1 MKINQRGIDLIKRF
15 EGCELEAYQDL
26 VGKWTIGYGHTK
38 NVNEGMRI
46 TEDQAE
52 RMLAEELKEFED
64 YINKYV
70 TVDLEQNQFDALTSW
85 VYNLGPTNLRRS
97 TMLKVLNAGKYT
109 EVPYQMKRWN
119 RAGGRVSKGLTRRR
133 KAEARL
139 FEDIDEQSDK

>member
-1 MKINQRGIDLIKRF
+1 LKISQRGIDLIKRF

-38 NVNEGMRI
+38 EVSEGMRI
-46 TEDQAE
+46 TKDQAE
-52 RMLAEELKEFED
+52 HMLTEELKEFEG
-64 YINKYV
+64 YINNYV
-70 TVDLEQNQFDALTSW
+70 FVDLEQNQFDALTSW
-85 VYNLGPTNLRRS
+85 VYNLGPTNLRNS

-133 KAEARL
+133 EAEARL
-139 FEDIDEQSDK
+139 FEDINEQSDK

>member
-1 MKINQRGIDLIKRF
+1 LKISQRGIDLIKRF

-38 NVNEGMRI
+38 EVSEGMRI
-46 TEDQAE
+46 TKDQAE
-52 RMLAEELKEFED
+52 HMLTEELKEFEG
-64 YINKYV
+64 YINNYV
-70 TVDLEQNQFDALTSW
+70 FVDLQQNAFDALVSW
-85 VYNLGPTNLRRS
+85 VYNLGPTNLRNS

-133 KAEARL
+133 EAEARL
-139 FEDIDEQSDK
+139 FEDINEQSDK